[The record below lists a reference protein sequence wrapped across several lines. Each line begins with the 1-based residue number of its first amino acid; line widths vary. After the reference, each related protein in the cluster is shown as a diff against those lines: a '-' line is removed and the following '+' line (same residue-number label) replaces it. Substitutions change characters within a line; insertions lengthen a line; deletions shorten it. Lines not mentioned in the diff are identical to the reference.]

1 MHSAIV
7 IHSAIVMNIMTTDSL
22 ITDNYIYVIVAL
34 LPLVAGMLI
43 FQVNPYHA
51 LVIRG
56 ILGAIAAMTYSILGA
71 ADVALTEAL
80 MGTLLAITLYA
91 IAVRSSLVMRLGVI
105 EDEVVE
111 ASNGR
116 EFKQLIIELRKVFI
130 KHYMG
135 VELVKYPNSQALQ
148 RGLMDKEIHGA
159 CIRQLNS
166 RPGQLGQ
173 PYYLAIRLQR
183 LYEIIETEL
192 SLQGKNLAHISLT
205 ESFKITESSP
215 TKELVTALDIGEKY
229 P

>member
-1 MHSAIV
+1 MDSAIFMD
-7 IHSAIVMNIMTTDSL
+7 IKAADSI

-56 ILGAIAAMTYSILGA
+56 ILGAVAAMAYSILGA

-105 EDEVVE
+105 EDEVAK
-111 ASNGR
+111 ASDGS
-116 EFKQLIIELRKVFI
+116 EFKEIIIELRKVFI

-148 RGLMDKEIHGA
+148 RGLMDKEIHSA

-173 PYYLAIRLQR
+173 PYYLATRLQR
-183 LYEIIETEL
+183 LYEIIETQL
-192 SLQGKNLAHISLT
+192 SLQGKNLTYISLT
-205 ESFKITESSP
+205 DSFKTTELTPAPEVITLSD
-215 TKELVTALDIGEKY
+215 VGERN